1 MTFRVPL
8 TSQRLRLLD
17 VDDMERMR
25 VGRKHWGV
33 RFDDIP
39 DECSYKKELRDFIA
53 DLKKNIDGG
62 NGLVFHGEYGRGK
75 TGAAVLIMKEVV
87 ARGGSAL
94 LLGVDEV
101 QQAVITRA
109 PFDEETTL
117 IDRANEVDLLVL
129 DDMNREYVKEFGK
142 TAIETL
148 IRRRYDNGLAI
159 VITTNASPAELGKTY
174 EAAMQALRERTKVV
188 MCQGKNWRAPGETA

>member
-8 TSQRLRLLD
+8 ASQRIRTLD
-17 VDDMERMR
+17 PDDMERMR
-25 VGRKHWGV
+25 VGKKHWTV

-39 DECSYKKELRDFIA
+39 DDCSYKAPLREFI
-53 DLKKNIDGG
+53 DNLRTHMEKGDG
-62 NGLVFHGEYGRGK
+62 LLFHGDYGRGK

-87 ARGGSAL
+87 ARGGTAL
-94 LLGVDEV
+94 LLGVDEI
-101 QQAVITRA
+101 QQAVVARTL
-109 PFDEETTL
+109 FDEETTL
-117 IDRANEVDLLVL
+117 IDRAHEVDLLVL

-148 IRRRYDNGLAI
+148 IRRRYDNGLSM
-159 VITTNASPAELGKTY
+159 VVTSNASPAELSKVY

-188 MCQGKNWRAPGETA
+188 MCQGKNWRAEQTA